1 MFAVVESYIG
11 TKFDELNQN
20 YDTDIKIN
28 QITNDLQLGQIAAS
42 QADINWQMFLEN
54 FEYTNDLE
62 SLGWFTVDVRLD
74 MFFQIAGKDNTIYR
88 SKYDDYV
95 YPLAKSFW
103 EDANAFDYSTGDNS
117 NIRLLRVNSLTV
129 NNGDRFEN
137 DYYNPS
143 MILNI
148 TGFDETNG
156 KVSGSEEGYI

>member
-1 MFAVVESYIG
+1 MLAVVESYIK

-20 YDTDIKIN
+20 YDTGIKIN

-42 QADINWQMFLEN
+42 QADVNWQMFLEN
-54 FEYTNDLE
+54 FDYTNYLE
-62 SLGWFTVDVRLD
+62 SLGWFTIDVRLD
-74 MFFQIAGKDNTIYR
+74 MFFQIAGKDNTIYK
-88 SKYDDYV
+88 SKYDNYV

-103 EDANAFDYSTGDNS
+103 EDASGFNYSTGDNS
-117 NIRLLRVNSLTV
+117 NIKLLTINSLSV

-148 TGFDETNG
+148 TGFDETTTEIGYNNL
-156 KVSGSEEGYI
+156 SE